1 MTSAKVVKPAAAEKA
16 DPAPT
21 IDEAADSAEESDR
34 LRRRKGRS
42 AYVFGGNSGALST
55 GQVGTKTLTGA

>member
-1 MTSAKVVKPAAAEKA
+1 MSSPKVVKPAPVKLP
-16 DPAPT
+16 DPPPT
-21 IDEAADSAEESDR
+21 IDQAANNAEANDR

-55 GQVGTKTLTGA
+55 GQVGTKNLTGQ